1 MTGID
6 TMKTVGTSHKELIDQ
21 ILMQLSLAEKADLCS
36 GADFW
41 HLPAVQRLDLPSIM
55 VTDGPHGLRKQAG
68 GSDHIGLNESVPATC
83 FPTASGLA
91 ASWNKALI
99 EEVGVALGEE
109 CRQERVSVLLGP
121 GVNIKRHPLGG
132 RNFEYFSED
141 PYLSGEMATAWVNGV
156 QSQGVG
162 VSLKHYAV
170 NNHEAGRMVVDAVVD
185 ERTLREIYLPA
196 FETVVRQAQPW
207 TIMCSYNK
215 LDGIYLS
222 ENKKMLTEILR
233 QQWHFE
239 GLVMTDWGA
248 THDRVLGI
256 KAGLDLEMP
265 SSGELN
271 TRKIL
276 QAVDQGDLRLED
288 LDRVVARVLKLI
300 LKSKQQTPLTSGFS
314 IEAHHQLAKRVATEA
329 CVLLKNESE
338 LLPLQP
344 DSTVAVIGALAKT
357 TRYQGSGSSQIVP
370 TRLEQPF
377 DAISR
382 LVEAEGGCAVYAEG
396 YRLDGIAQASIM
408 DEAVKQAEKA
418 DRVILVVGLTHD
430 YESEGFDRH
439 HLGLPLGQQD
449 LIRELEP
456 VHHKLVMVL
465 QNGAPIVLPEV
476 SQVAA
481 ILEVYLGG
489 QAGASAMADII
500 FGRSNPS
507 GKLAESFPVRQED
520 LASHAWFPGIP
531 RQSQYREG
539 IWVGYRYLDS
549 THAPV
554 AYPFGHGLSYTQYD
568 YAGVSITGL
577 GPEPFGSKDELQVRV
592 LVKNTGKYAG
602 AEVVQLYV
610 GQANPSVPRPKKELK
625 AFAKVNLGIGEEKRV
640 SFNLTYRS
648 FAFWHSEAADWRVES
663 DQFTVYIGSSVEDIR
678 CVETLSI
685 RTAHEIGERDPNLH
699 EYYEPSHRNFT
710 DEAFEALLGHAVP
723 PALAIKPFQMNSTLA
738 EVQGTWLGR
747 QLIKQVRKMANQML
761 GEASESDRVMI
772 EAIVSQMPL
781 RNLVASS
788 QGKLSASLMNRLIH
802 GMNGD
807 WLKCLLGSKVSSE

>member
-1 MTGID
+1 
-6 TMKTVGTSHKELIDQ
+6 MKTVGTSHKELIDQ

-430 YESEGFDRH
+430 
-439 HLGLPLGQQD
+439 
-449 LIRELEP
+449 
-456 VHHKLVMVL
+456 
-465 QNGAPIVLPEV
+465 
-476 SQVAA
+476 
-481 ILEVYLGG
+481 
-489 QAGASAMADII
+489 
-500 FGRSNPS
+500 
-507 GKLAESFPVRQED
+507 
-520 LASHAWFPGIP
+520 
-531 RQSQYREG
+531 
-539 IWVGYRYLDS
+539 
-549 THAPV
+549 
-554 AYPFGHGLSYTQYD
+554 
-568 YAGVSITGL
+568 
-577 GPEPFGSKDELQVRV
+577 
-592 LVKNTGKYAG
+592 
-602 AEVVQLYV
+602 
-610 GQANPSVPRPKKELK
+610 
-625 AFAKVNLGIGEEKRV
+625 
-640 SFNLTYRS
+640 
-648 FAFWHSEAADWRVES
+648 
-663 DQFTVYIGSSVEDIR
+663 
-678 CVETLSI
+678 
-685 RTAHEIGERDPNLH
+685 
-699 EYYEPSHRNFT
+699 
-710 DEAFEALLGHAVP
+710 
-723 PALAIKPFQMNSTLA
+723 
-738 EVQGTWLGR
+738 
-747 QLIKQVRKMANQML
+747 
-761 GEASESDRVMI
+761 
-772 EAIVSQMPL
+772 
-781 RNLVASS
+781 
-788 QGKLSASLMNRLIH
+788 
-802 GMNGD
+802 
-807 WLKCLLGSKVSSE
+807 